1 MVKEFAR
8 SKKSNFKLTFFTVNP
23 SKGMW
28 MILVHIQNV
37 IFVGSVPKR
46 SDLVYVLKGVD
57 WNELGIHL
65 GVPEYALRSIDR
77 ENPSEARK
85 LSKVVQYWLSN
96 GEPSWEVIIT
106 ALERIGGH
114 GDIIKSINSN
124 YHISSPSKAIP
135 I

>member
-1 MVKEFAR
+1 
-8 SKKSNFKLTFFTVNP
+8 
-23 SKGMW
+23 MW

-37 IFVGSVPKR
+37 IFIGSVPKLN
-46 SDLVYVLKGVD
+46 DLVYELKGVD
-57 WNELGIHL
+57 WNELGIQL
-65 GVPEYALRSIDR
+65 GVPKHTLRNIDR
-77 ENPSEARK
+77 DNPTEARK
-85 LSKVVQYWLSN
+85 LSEVVQYWLSN
-96 GEPSWEVIIT
+96 SEPSWEMIIT